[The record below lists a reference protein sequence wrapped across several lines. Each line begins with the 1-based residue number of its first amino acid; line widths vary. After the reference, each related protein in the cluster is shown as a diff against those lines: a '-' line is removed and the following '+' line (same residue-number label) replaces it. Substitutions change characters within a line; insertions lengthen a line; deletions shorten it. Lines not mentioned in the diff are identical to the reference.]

1 MSAAALLALRLLA
14 PDAGTPHGRLPQ
26 LPAGDTVRVD
36 DLIAALTE
44 IADAQRDD
52 PDVRDDWQRLVA
64 AHGLRDDDDNLREYA
79 RVRLLFESA
88 RDGGLW
94 NLHWD
99 ITNRAPNSDA
109 IWTQWRARWDYD
121 GRSISATAECD
132 ELSALFAHLAHRMGV
147 RHVGLL
153 WPVWNH
159 VVAVWTAPG
168 EHGDVRIVVPTSQI
182 MLGDDE
188 TLGTTGFDP
197 TRQRR
202 IYDYRRRD
210 TAGSLRLPRALAV
223 DFVLRSWHEGGRP
236 ASELQRERNARAM
249 RRGGS

>member
-1 MSAAALLALRLLA
+1 MGVSAAALLALRLLA
-14 PDAGTPHGRLPQ
+14 PAQGQIFGALPQ
-26 LPAGDTVRVD
+26 LPAGETVRVD
-36 DLIAALTE
+36 DLVAALRE

-52 PDVRDDWQRLVA
+52 PDVQADWAALVER
-64 AHGLRDDDDNLREYA
+64 HGLRDDDDARREYA
-79 RVRLLFESA
+79 RVRLLFEST

-109 IWTQWRARWDYD
+109 IWAQWRAHDDYD
-121 GRSISATAECD
+121 GRVASATAECD

-159 VVAVWTAPG
+159 VVAVWTVPG

-182 MLGDDE
+182 MLDDE
-188 TLGTTGFDP
+188 QTLGTTEFDP
-197 TRQRR
+197 MRQRR

-210 TAGSLRLPRALAV
+210 AADGLRLPRALAA
-223 DFVLRSWHEGGRP
+223 DFVLRSWYDGGRP
-236 ASELQRERNARAM
+236 AATLQRDRTARSA
-249 RRGGS
+249 RL